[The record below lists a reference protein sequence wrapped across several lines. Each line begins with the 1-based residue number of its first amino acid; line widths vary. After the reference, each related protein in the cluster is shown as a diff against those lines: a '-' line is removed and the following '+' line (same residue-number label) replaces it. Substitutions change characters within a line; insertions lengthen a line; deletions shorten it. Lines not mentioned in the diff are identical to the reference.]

1 MFGLFKKKTEREKL
15 NEEYMR
21 LLEQSRK
28 ISTSNRK
35 EADRLI
41 GEAEKILDQIKV
53 LEANEK

>member
-1 MFGLFKKKTEREKL
+1 MK
-15 NEEYMR
+15 

-41 GEAEKILDQIKV
+41 GEAEKILDKIKV
-53 LEANEK
+53 LEENEK